1 MPRSATPS
9 RSRSTAPTTPATSS
23 RGTLSASTSTGPTSP
38 PTPIATIDA
47 AITTTDLAG
56 NTGNAADSEAY
67 SVDTSAPA
75 APSAPDLDAASDSG
89 ASNSDNVTNDTTP
102 TFSGTAEPGA
112 TVSVY
117 DGAVL
122 LGTTVATAGGTWSFT
137 SGALA
142 EGPHSISATA
152 TDAAGNVSPASAR
165 ARDHDRYDGA
175 CAHDHAGCGHH
186 RR

>member
-1 MPRSATPS
+1 M
-9 RSRSTAPTTPATSS
+9 
-23 RGTLSASTSTGPTSP
+23 RGTLSASTSPAADLAADAD
-38 PTPIATIDA
+38 ATIDA
-47 AITTTDLAG
+47 AISTTDLAG
-56 NTGNAADSEAY
+56 NTGNAADTEAY

-75 APSAPDLDAASDSG
+75 APSAPDLEAASDSG

-152 TDAAGNVSPASAR
+152 TDAAGNVSAASAR
-165 ARDHDRYDGA
+165 SRSRSI
-175 CAHDHAGCGHH
+175 
-186 RR
+186 RRRLRPRSRWMRPSPPMT